1 VIFDLVC
8 RRCGAYG
15 QSRWNP
21 SHEVMVTACRAC
33 GNGMTVIGI
42 DFPSTNQPVALDAV
56 LQGVKDAGLIP
67 LAVERQGRRRRTFAR

>member
-21 SHEVMVTACRAC
+21 SHEVAVTACRSC
-33 GNGMTVIGI
+33 GSGMTVIGI
-42 DFPSTNQPVALDAV
+42 DFPSGNQPVALDA
-56 LQGVKDAGLIP
+56 LLHGAQEAGLVPMAI
-67 LAVERQGRRRRTFAR
+67 ERQGRRRRALVR

>member
-21 SHEVMVTACRAC
+21 SHEVAVTACRSC

-42 DFPSTNQPVALDAV
+42 DFPAGRQPVALGAV
-56 LQGVKDAGLIP
+56 LQGAQEAGLVPMAI
-67 LAVERQGRRRRTFAR
+67 ERQGRRRRALVH

>member
-21 SHEVMVTACRAC
+21 SREVTVTACRAC
-33 GNGMTVIGI
+33 GSGMTVIGI
-42 DFPSTNQPVALDAV
+42 DFPAGRQPVALEAV
-56 LQGVKDAGLIP
+56 LQGAQEAGLMP
-67 LAVERQGRRRRTFAR
+67 LAIERHGRRRRALVR